1 MPRPLRVE
9 GRVLSSSIR
18 RSREMWIHFVFTIQC
33 SGKGCICRGVSD
45 SVAMRGCYYW
55 VKSRFCNWWEFLM
68 ASKHAGL
75 EIVLWLNEL
84 VRYGIAAERRGYTC
98 QSSHSIA
105 SMFQI
110 FSPCAPSGYLFFA
123 SFHVGQEKRI
133 VMQLFAFALS
143 SFFML
148 VAKSQPAFP
157 PGIGDVMRQLA
168 ASVCVHFWIQWSR
181 HFLQRHE

>member
-55 VKSRFCNWWEFLM
+55 VKSGFCNWWEFLM

-84 VRYGIAAERRGYTC
+84 VRIWDCSREEGVHMPELTFYCFHVPNLLTLCSFRLFVFCFVSCGPGETYCHAVVCLCAFILFYFGRKVATSISTRHRRCYEAAYRFRVCTFLDTMEQT
-98 QSSHSIA
+98 
-105 SMFQI
+105 
-110 FSPCAPSGYLFFA
+110 FFA
-123 SFHVGQEKRI
+123 
-133 VMQLFAFALS
+133 A
-143 SFFML
+143 
-148 VAKSQPAFP
+148 P
-157 PGIGDVMRQLA
+157 
-168 ASVCVHFWIQWSR
+168 
-181 HFLQRHE
+181 